1 MTEPRTPPSQ
11 ISHSIP
17 QSDTSKSTSAANSE
31 PTSANGQVIDF
42 AKQANERTPGLVRE
56 FTDFLREYR
65 AWWLTPIVIVL
76 LLLAGLVFL
85 GGTAL
90 GPLIYPIW

>member
-11 ISHSIP
+11 ITHP
-17 QSDTSKSTSAANSE
+17 THQSDKSKSTSGSISE
-31 PTSANGQVIDF
+31 PTSATGQAVDF
-42 AKQANERTPGLVRE
+42 ANQANETTAGLLRE

-65 AWWLTPIVIVL
+65 AWWLAPIVIVL

-85 GGTAL
+85 GGTAAA
-90 GPLIYPIW
+90 PLIYPIW